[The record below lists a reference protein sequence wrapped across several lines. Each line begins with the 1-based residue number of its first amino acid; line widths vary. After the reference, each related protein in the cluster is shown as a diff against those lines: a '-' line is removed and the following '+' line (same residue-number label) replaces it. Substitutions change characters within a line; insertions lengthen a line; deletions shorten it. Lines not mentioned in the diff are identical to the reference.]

1 MKGKIDS
8 SLEELFD
15 DLLEAAKSNISKVD
29 LSQLPKGKKKSRK
42 YNEAIRDTFNFFYN
56 VCNLAAIQKQRLRLI
71 VKYSNESDKKII
83 MKTIEENEDSIDVL
97 HSILMKQIK
106 RELNKGLTQ
115 KQALK
120 VVEAH
125 NRELVGKWSQKI
137 FIDKQNKYGN
147 LKEKKS
153 R

>member
-1 MKGKIDS
+1 MKRKIDG

-29 LSQLPKGKKKSRK
+29 LSQLPKGEKKSRK
-42 YNEAIRDTFNFFYN
+42 YDEAVRDTFNFFYD

-83 MKTIEENEDSIDVL
+83 MKALEENKDSIDML

-120 VVEAH
+120 IVEAH
-125 NRELVGKWSQKI
+125 NRELVSKWSQKI
-137 FIDKQNKYGN
+137 FMDK
-147 LKEKKS
+147 
-153 R
+153 

>member
-1 MKGKIDS
+1 MKGKIDC
-8 SLEELFD
+8 SLEELFG
-15 DLLEAAKSNISKVD
+15 DLLEVAKSNISKVD
-29 LSQLPKGKKKSRK
+29 LSQLPKGKKKSSK
-42 YNEAIRDTFNFFYN
+42 YNEAIRETFNFFYD
-56 VCNLAAIQKQRLRLI
+56 VCNLAAIQKERLRLI

-83 MKTIEENEDSIDVL
+83 MMAIEENKDSIDIL

-115 KQALK
+115 KQAFK

-125 NRELVGKWSQKI
+125 NRELVCKWSKKI
-137 FIDKQNKYGN
+137 FIDKPDKKDS

>member
-1 MKGKIDS
+1 MKGKIDG

-29 LSQLPKGKKKSRK
+29 LSQLPKGEKKSRK
-42 YNEAIRDTFNFFYN
+42 YNEAIRDTFNFYYD
-56 VCNLAAIQKQRLRLI
+56 VCNLAAIQKQRLKLI

-83 MKTIEENEDSIDVL
+83 TKAIEENKDSIDML

-120 VVEAH
+120 IVEAH
-125 NRELVGKWSQKI
+125 NRELVSQWSQKI
-137 FIDKQNKYGN
+137 FIDKQNK
-147 LKEKKS
+147 
-153 R
+153 